1 MTISPVVVLHK
12 ISAVLLAT
20 MHWLKA
26 ALWATMHWLG
36 GILNHLSIFLLATL
50 KPLGIWGLGGL
61 ALIDSALVP
70 LPMSMD
76 GVVIGY
82 VAADHR
88 KFLLYCLMSAGASA
102 IGSLVPYYV
111 GRAGGELFLLK
122 RINRARYERMRD
134 RFENQEFLA
143 IMIPAMMPPP
153 MPIKLFE
160 FGAGV
165 FEMKPLLFAA
175 AIFSGK
181 FIQFLVCALITVFYG
196 PEIAHT
202 ARRAIHE
209 HFDVVVGIGAAIGL
223 AFLVYVL
230 RKLFDRGRGTP
241 FPIEETLAEDAPAET
256 DSTLIS

>member
-1 MTISPVVVLHK
+1 VTISPAAVLHK
-12 ISAVLLAT
+12 ISSV
-20 MHWLKA
+20 
-26 ALWATMHWLG
+26 
-36 GILNHLSIFLLATL
+36 LLATL

-82 VAADHR
+82 VATDHR
-88 KFLLYCLMSAGASA
+88 KFVLYCLMAAAASA
-102 IGSLVPYYV
+102 LGSLVPYYV

-134 RFENQEFLA
+134 RFESQEFLA

-165 FEMKPLLFAA
+165 FEMKPLPFTT
-175 AIFSGK
+175 AIFCGK
-181 FIQFLVCALITVFYG
+181 MVQFLVCALITIFYG
-196 PEIAHT
+196 PAIAHAGREALHDHREAVLT
-202 ARRAIHE
+202 
-209 HFDVVVGIGAAIGL
+209 FAAAVALGFTI
-223 AFLVYVL
+223 YVL
-230 RKLFDRGRGTP
+230 RKIFDRRRGTK
-241 FPIEETLAEDAPAET
+241 FPIEETADDEDIEAMEPPPA
-256 DSTLIS
+256 S